1 MSDHE
6 IERIA
11 EYHDGDKV
19 WRTTCKCM
27 GDDHLTF
34 TVATDDE
41 CPEVYLECYIDCS
54 TQYSAFHEAAWQ
66 RPFIVFWRRL
76 VGAFSILTKGY
87 VETNGAFLFRG
98 EKQIDAV
105 TETIQ
110 AHKKYMIER
119 RKTAPYKEVGTNYYV
134 TQEQDEKGTD

>member
-1 MSDHE
+1 MSQ
-6 IERIA
+6 IEEIA

-41 CPEVYLECYIDCS
+41 CPEVYLEFYVEVGDSYRCWDEPRWS
-54 TQYSAFHEAAWQ
+54 
-66 RPFIVFWRRL
+66 RPFRSFWGRL
-76 VGAFSILTKGY
+76 KAAFGVIFKGY
-87 VETNGAFLFRG
+87 FEANGAFLFRG
-98 EKQIDAV
+98 EEQID
-105 TETIQ
+105 EMCEKIQ

-119 RKTAPYKEVGTNYYV
+119 RKTAPYKDMGTHFAVN
-134 TQEQDEKGTD
+134 DKGDTNNGE